1 MTDRKFNVNPMRH
14 SADKSLGVS
23 RADGRCGFA
32 RAAIDVNDMNHEWTM
47 NDREHHR
54 GISCV
59 DVVHDINVIH
69 EHECKELNAPAKRY
83 VIYAVVTLLMARRAQ
98 PALRVLCAESTL
110 DWAGLETLFTT

>member
-1 MTDRKFNVNPMRH
+1 
-14 SADKSLGVS
+14 VS

-59 DVVHDINVIH
+59 DVVHDIHVIH
-69 EHECKELNAPAKRY
+69 EHECEELNAPAKRY
-83 VIYAVVTLLMARRAQ
+83 VTYAVVTLLMARRAQ
-98 PALRVLCAESTL
+98 PALRVPCAESTIDWL
-110 DWAGLETLFTT
+110 DSNIILQRKER